1 MQRADA
7 LSYFFPLISKQIMKK
22 FYYLFVAVATLLLST
37 ACSNKKTQTREEQV
51 EKFRTTLTSS
61 DTTQMLQLCDH
72 AMELLKGKKI
82 DEVVASLYEYNDST
96 KEVKPLTEAMA
107 KRYTRMFNMFPVFSY
122 SRRYYSFMLEG
133 CNDVLYDV
141 VFAHAEQAGT
151 EKDPT
156 TTYMF
161 NPVKIDDEWKLCVK
175 ALNDEIDY
183 YKSFE
188 R

>member
-1 MQRADA
+1 
-7 LSYFFPLISKQIMKK
+7 MKK
-22 FYYLFVAVATLLLST
+22 YYFLFMAVATLLLTT
-37 ACSNKKTQTREEQV
+37 ACSNKKAQTRQEQIK
-51 EKFRTTLTSS
+51 EFRSMLTAS
-61 DTTQMLQLCDH
+61 DTTQMLQLCDN

-82 DEVVASLYEYNDST
+82 DEVISSLYEYNDST
-96 KEVKPLTEAMA
+96 KEARPIGEVTA
-107 KRYTRMFNMFPVFSY
+107 KRYTRMFNMFPVLSY
-122 SRRYYSFMLEG
+122 NRRYFSFMLEG

-141 VFAHAEQAGT
+141 VFAKAEQAGT

-175 ALNDEIDY
+175 TLNDEIDH

>member
-1 MQRADA
+1 M
-7 LSYFFPLISKQIMKK
+7 L
-22 FYYLFVAVATLLLST
+22 T
-37 ACSNKKTQTREEQV
+37 A
-51 EKFRTTLTSS
+51 S
-61 DTTQMLQLCDH
+61 DTTQMLQLCDN

-96 KEVKPLTEAMA
+96 KEAKPVTEATA
-107 KRYTRMFNMFPVFSY
+107 KRYTRIFNMFPVLSY

-141 VFAHAEQAGT
+141 VFATAEQAGT
-151 EKDPT
+151 EKAPT

-175 ALNDEIDY
+175 TLNDEIDQ
-183 YKSFE
+183 YKASE
-188 R
+188 Q